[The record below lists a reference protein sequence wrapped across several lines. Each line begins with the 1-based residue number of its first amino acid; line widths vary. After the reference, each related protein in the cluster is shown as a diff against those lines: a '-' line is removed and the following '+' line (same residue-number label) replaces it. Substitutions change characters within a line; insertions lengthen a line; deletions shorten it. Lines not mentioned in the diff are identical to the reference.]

1 MPDST
6 EIFDRIYAD
15 YLQQIAQINLAER
28 APLLGCS
35 MEDGSMLIP
44 LFGRDYRLSD
54 RGIAGPGG
62 ERPMHAVN
70 VVLCKYVLLCPA
82 SSTGRS
88 EWVSYRDFRD
98 AAPFA
103 GSFSNN
109 VERALARNYAG
120 RAGELRR
127 ACGDLGGRE
136 PDEDLSYEVV
146 RRFTALPRADM
157 LLLFN
162 DADEEFPAEC
172 SVLFDRKAADYLDME
187 CLAILGWLLSDWLH
201 QTTGD
206 AAPSIM

>member
-1 MPDST
+1 
-6 EIFDRIYAD
+6 
-15 YLQQIAQINLAER
+15 
-28 APLLGCS
+28 
-35 MEDGSMLIP
+35 MLIP
-44 LFGRDYRLSD
+44 LFGRTYRLSAQ
-54 RGIAGPGG
+54 GITGPDGR
-62 ERPMHAVN
+62 RPMHAVN

-82 SSTGRS
+82 SPAGRS

-103 GSFSNN
+103 GSFANN

-120 RAGELRR
+120 RS
-127 ACGDLGGRE
+127 GDLRAACMELGGWE

-146 RRFTALPRADM
+146 RRFRALPKADM

-187 CLAILGWLLSDWLH
+187 CLAIIGWLLSDWLH
-201 QTTGD
+201 QATGD
-206 AAPSIM
+206 EAPSIM